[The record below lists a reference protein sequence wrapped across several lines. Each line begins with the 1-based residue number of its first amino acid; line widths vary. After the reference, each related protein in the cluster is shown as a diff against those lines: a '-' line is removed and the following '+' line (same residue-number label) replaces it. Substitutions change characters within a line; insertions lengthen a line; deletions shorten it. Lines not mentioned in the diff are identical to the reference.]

1 MDEQLKNVV
10 ELLLALIGTVI
21 TWKLALSQ
29 LDVLSQI
36 ILGFSL
42 LGIVAVLALDLYQR
56 NVARRKPRLDVRKVA
71 ATDLDGIENAIREG
85 FEVKTTI
92 GTTVFLVK
100 ENY

>member
-1 MDEQLKNVV
+1 
-10 ELLLALIGTVI
+10 
-21 TWKLALSQ
+21 
-29 LDVLSQI
+29 
-36 ILGFSL
+36 
-42 LGIVAVLALDLYQR
+42 
-56 NVARRKPRLDVRKVA
+56 LDVRKVA